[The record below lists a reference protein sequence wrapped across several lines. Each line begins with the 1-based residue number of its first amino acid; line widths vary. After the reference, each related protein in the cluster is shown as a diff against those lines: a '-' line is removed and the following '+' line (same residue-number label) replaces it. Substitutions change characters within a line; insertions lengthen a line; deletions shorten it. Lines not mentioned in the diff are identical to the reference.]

1 MKTAVADHRSA
12 ALAMALAL
20 AAAVLPGRAAA
31 KEVGSIAGNGAG
43 IVLFDDQRDC
53 PAGATSALYL
63 DPNVVVRGCWFEA
76 HGHVWMWFKDGD
88 TYGVPRERV
97 TFK

>member
-1 MKTAVADHRSA
+1 MKSTA
-12 ALAMALAL
+12 ALVCATLAL
-20 AAAVLPGRAAA
+20 ATAGPAAA

-43 IVLFDDQRDC
+43 IVLFDEQRDC
-53 PAGATSALYL
+53 PAGTTSALYL

>member
-1 MKTAVADHRSA
+1 MTDNGRVNKPATLA
-12 ALAMALAL
+12 AAALAL
-20 AAAVLPGRAAA
+20 ASAAGTAAA
-31 KEVGSIAGNGAG
+31 KEVGSIAGAGAG
-43 IVLFDDQRDC
+43 IVLFDEQRDC
-53 PAGATSALYL
+53 PAGTTSALYL

-88 TYGVPRERV
+88 TYGVPRDRV